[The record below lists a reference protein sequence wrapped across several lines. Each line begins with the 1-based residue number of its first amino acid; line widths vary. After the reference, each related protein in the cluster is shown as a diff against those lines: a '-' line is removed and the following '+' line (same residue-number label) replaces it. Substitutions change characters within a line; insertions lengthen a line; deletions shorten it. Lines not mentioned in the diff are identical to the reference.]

1 MKKLLALVLALV
13 MSMSLVTIS
22 NAAFSD
28 AKDIEYTEA
37 VEVMNAIGVLKG
49 TGSNNFEPKATLTRE
64 QAAKIISYML
74 LGDVADKLGTTATGF
89 SDVAA
94 DRWSAPFV
102 AYCASNGIIAGVGDG
117 KFDPA
122 GTLTGHAFG
131 KMLLVALGIEGTYT
145 GADWAVNV
153 SVNLVD
159 NKLTDGITGLVLSNG
174 ITREEA
180 SQMAF
185 NALFFSKTTEKK
197 DVYTITSTTT
207 TGTGIATVVGQKFD
221 SFSEAYLVASNAKA
235 TGETFSIS
243 KTNTEVKADSLADK
257 VFKLSS
263 ADGTDAFGRPCK
275 TYASTKKGLTD
286 LDIEVVDEADYVIEG
301 AIKNKDLYSK
311 VGYKAAKEYTWAN
324 YLDGLNAG
332 TPALKPVKDGS
343 GDFQNTANGTVAYVY
358 VDSDDKTV
366 TFSVVNTYIGEVKKV
381 TDAKD
386 GDKRFVTL
394 TNGKTFE
401 TEDFAK
407 KDVVLYTDSK
417 KVTTSPA
424 TEGIQSMALAEV
436 VTGKLTKYT
445 TGSSTVLTIGGVDYK
460 VSAQG
465 STSITDAK
473 LDKEVSVYVDAQG
486 FIMKDKSAADSTKSY
501 VMVLANGAAKS
512 NDDYQSGVTT
522 TVEVY
527 GVNNAGEVVTYKA
540 DQISGVT
547 LSTVNVNDLKNKL
560 YTYETDD
567 DGNYELTEVSNAVA
581 TADIA
586 VRATKVEYNSTSAI
600 LNSDTQFIF
609 VEQKG
614 NGNLTVKSVSVKT
627 GNAALGTAVD
637 VSATPAYVA
646 AEDGVAKY
654 VYIAREFEDSASET
668 SAVAYV
674 DASTVKTSTSKED
687 GKTTTTYTYDAY
699 TVDGKISVTST
710 TSLGSTDKLYKLND
724 DNSVGSEV
732 TTSSGVI
739 TKIEGNVIVIGGAV
753 YLNLVDET
761 KEIYVGDDAALAV
774 GQSVVYKTGTDTK
787 ATNIETIVVTA
798 DQVTKALTL
807 AGTVTGYSFTT
818 DSYEVITGAG
828 VVNTV
833 KVTVKKDSGNFAAN
847 KAVTLAI
854 NSVAGQAV
862 VGTVTPTSDT
872 TEVTFEVTVTAPTAD
887 TTITVS
893 NVTVA
898 P

>member
-22 NAAFSD
+22 NAAFKD
-28 AKDIEYTEA
+28 ADKIEHTEA
-37 VEVMNAIGVLKG
+37 VEVMAAVGVLAG
-49 TGSNNFEPKATLTRE
+49 YDNGEFGANDTLTRE
-64 QAAKIISYML
+64 QAAKIICYML
-74 LGDVADKLGTTATGF
+74 LGNVADKLGATATGF
-89 SDVAA
+89 SDVS
-94 DRWSAPFV
+94 DSRWSAPFI
-102 AYCASNGIIAGVGDG
+102 AYCASNGIVAGIGDG
-117 KFDPA
+117 TFDPT

-159 NKLTDGITGLVLSNG
+159 NKLTDGITGLVLSSG
-174 ITREEA
+174 ITREQA
-180 SQMAF
+180 AQMAF

-263 ADGTDAFGRPCK
+263 ADGTDAFGRPSK

-286 LDIEVVDEADYVIEG
+286 LDIEVVDEADYVIKG

-311 VGYKAAKEYTWAN
+311 VGYKAAKDYTWTN
-324 YLDGLNAG
+324 YVDGVNA
-332 TPALKPVKDGS
+332 TTVAAKPAKDS
-343 GDFQNTANGTVAYVY
+343 SDNFQNTANGTVAYVY

-407 KDVVLYTDSK
+407 KDIVLYTDSK

-445 TGSSTVLTIGGVDYK
+445 TGSSTVLTIGGTDYK
-460 VSAQG
+460 VSAKG

-501 VMVLANGAAKS
+501 VMVLANGAAKA
-512 NDDYQSGVTT
+512 NDDYQNANVTN

-527 GVNNAGEVVTYKA
+527 GVNEAGEVVTYKVSKIGGTA
-540 DQISGVT
+540 
-547 LSTVNVNDLKNKL
+547 VNSQTANDSDVINRL

-567 DGNYELTEVSNAVA
+567 DGYYELTVA
-581 TADIA
+581 DDAAHSRAIA
-586 VRATKVEYNSTSAI
+586 NRDTQIGTDI
-600 LNSDTQFIF
+600 LNGSTQFIF
-609 VEQKG
+609 VEQKASG
-614 NGNLTVKSVSVKT
+614 KTVKSVTMKT
-627 GNAALGTAVD
+627 GNSAIGNGIAANK
-637 VSATPAYVA
+637 AYVG
-646 AEDGVAKY
+646 AEDGVVKY
-654 VYIAREFEDSASET
+654 VFVVDAYEDAASET

-674 DASTVKTSTSKED
+674 DVSTGKKSTTKED
-687 GKTTTTYTYDAY
+687 GKTTTIWTYDAY
-699 TVDGKISVTST
+699 SVDGKISVTQKAT
-710 TSLGSTDKLYKLND
+710 AQLAADKLYKLND
-724 DNSVGSEV
+724 DNTIGAEV
-732 TTSSGVI
+732 TTTSGVI
-739 TKIEGNVIVIGGAV
+739 TKIEGSVVMIGSTALNV
-753 YLNLVDET
+753 VDET

-774 GQSVVYKTGTDTK
+774 GQTVAYKCSTATGKTK
-787 ATNIETIVVTA
+787 NIETIVVTA

-818 DSYEVITGAG
+818 DSYEVITGTG

>member
-197 DVYTITSTTT
+197 DVYTIVA
-207 TGTGIATVVGQKFD
+207 GTIDTVGQGIATVNGEKFD
-221 SFSEAYLVASNAKA
+221 SFSEAYLVASNAKQG
-235 TGETFSIS
+235 TDTFTIS

-263 ADGTDAFGRPCK
+263 ADGTDAFGRPSK

-286 LDIEVVDEADYVIEG
+286 LDIEVVDEADYVIKG

-324 YLDGLNAG
+324 YVDGRNAS
-332 TPALKPVKDGS
+332 TSALKPVKDGS

-501 VMVLANGAAKS
+501 VMVLANGAAKA
-512 NDDYQSGVTT
+512 NDDYQNANVTN

-527 GVNNAGEVVTYKA
+527 GVNEAGEVVTYKVSKIGGTA
-540 DQISGVT
+540 VASQT
-547 LSTVNVNDLKNKL
+547 ANDSDVINRL

-567 DGNYELTEVSNAVA
+567 DGYYELTVA
-581 TADIA
+581 DDAA
-586 VRATKVEYNSTSAI
+586 HSSAI
-600 LNSDTQFIF
+600 ANRDTQIGTDILNGSTQFIF
-609 VEQKG
+609 VEQKASG
-614 NGNLTVKSVSVKT
+614 KTVKSVTMKT
-627 GNAALGTAVD
+627 GNSAIGNGIAANK
-637 VSATPAYVA
+637 AYVG
-646 AEDGVAKY
+646 AEDGVVKY
-654 VYIAREFEDSASET
+654 VFVVDAYEDAASET

-674 DASTVKTSTSKED
+674 DVSTGKKSTTKED
-687 GKTTTTYTYDAY
+687 GKTTTIWTYDAY
-699 TVDGKISVTST
+699 SVDGKISVTQKATAQLSA
-710 TSLGSTDKLYKLND
+710 DALYKLND
-724 DNSVGSEV
+724 DNTIGAVV
-732 TTSSGVI
+732 TTTTGVI
-739 TKIEGNVIVIGGAV
+739 TKIEGSVVMIDTTALNV
-753 YLNLVDET
+753 VDET

-774 GQSVVYKTGTDTK
+774 GQTVAYKCSTATGKTK
-787 ATNIETIVVTA
+787 NIETIVVTA
-798 DQVTKALTL
+798 DQETVKFELGTVSAGYTATTTAYELIKGAGVENEVEIKVTGDFTSATSVTL
-807 AGTVTGYSFTT
+807 AGADT
-818 DSYEVITGAG
+818 AQH
-828 VVNTV
+828 N
-833 KVTVKKDSGNFAAN
+833 
-847 KAVTLAI
+847 L
-854 NSVAGQAV
+854 
-862 VGTVTPTSDT
+862 T
-872 TEVTFEVTVTAPTAD
+872 TEEKVNGTITLTYTFTAPSAD
-887 TTITVS
+887 VAA

-898 P
+898 

>member
-22 NAAFSD
+22 NAAFKD
-28 AKDIEYTEA
+28 ADKIEHTEA
-37 VEVMNAIGVLKG
+37 VEVMAAVGVLAGYDNGKFG
-49 TGSNNFEPKATLTRE
+49 ANDTLTRE
-64 QAAKIISYML
+64 QAAKIICYML
-74 LGDVADKLGTTATGF
+74 LGNVADKLGATATGF
-89 SDVAA
+89 SDVS
-94 DRWSAPFV
+94 DSRWSAPFI
-102 AYCASNGIIAGVGDG
+102 AYCASNGIVAGIGDG
-117 KFDPA
+117 TFDPT

-159 NKLTDGITGLVLSNG
+159 NKLTDGITGLVLSSG
-174 ITREEA
+174 ITREQA
-180 SQMAF
+180 AQMAF

-197 DVYTITSTTT
+197 DVYTIVA
-207 TGTGIATVVGQKFD
+207 GTIDTAGQGIATVNGEKFD
-221 SFSEAYLVASNAKA
+221 SFSEAYLVASNAKQG
-235 TGETFSIS
+235 TDTFTIS

-263 ADGTDAFGRPCK
+263 ADGTDAFGRPSK

-286 LDIEVVDEADYVIEG
+286 LDIEVVDEADYVIKG

-311 VGYKAAKEYTWAN
+311 VGYKAAKDYTWTN
-324 YLDGLNAG
+324 YVDGVNA
-332 TPALKPVKDGS
+332 TTVAAKPAKDS
-343 GDFQNTANGTVAYVY
+343 SDNFQNTANGTVAYVY

-407 KDVVLYTDSK
+407 KDIVLYTDSK

-445 TGSSTVLTIGGVDYK
+445 TGSSTVLTIGGTDYK
-460 VSAQG
+460 VSAKG

-512 NDDYQSGVTT
+512 NDDYQNANVTK

-527 GVNNAGEVVTYKA
+527 GVNEAGEVVTYKVSKIGGTA
-540 DQISGVT
+540 
-547 LSTVNVNDLKNKL
+547 VNSQTANDTNVINKL

-567 DGNYELTEVSNAVA
+567 DGYYELTVADGDAVA
-581 TADIA
+581 NKIA
-586 VRATKVEYNSTSAI
+586 NRDTQIGTDI
-600 LNSDTQFIF
+600 LNGSTQFIF
-609 VEQKG
+609 VEQKASG
-614 NGNLTVKSVSVKT
+614 KTVKSVTMKT
-627 GNAALGTAVD
+627 GNSAIGNGIAANK
-637 VSATPAYVA
+637 AYVG
-646 AEDGVAKY
+646 AEDGVVKY
-654 VYIAREFEDSASET
+654 VFVVDAYEDAASET

-674 DASTVKTSTSKED
+674 DVSTGKKSTTKED
-687 GKTTTTYTYDAY
+687 GKTTTIWTYDAY
-699 TVDGKISVTST
+699 SVDGKISVTQKATAQLSA
-710 TSLGSTDKLYKLND
+710 DALYKLND
-724 DNSVGSEV
+724 DNTIGTVV
-732 TTSSGVI
+732 TTTTGVI
-739 TKIEGNVIVIGGAV
+739 TKIEGSVVMIGSTALNV
-753 YLNLVDET
+753 VDET

-774 GQSVVYKTGTDTK
+774 GQTVAYKRSTATGKDK
-787 ATNIETIVVTA
+787 NIETIVVTA

-818 DSYEVITGAG
+818 DSYEVITGAD

-847 KAVTLAI
+847 KTVTLTI

>member
-22 NAAFSD
+22 NAAFKD
-28 AKDIEYTEA
+28 ADKIEHTEA
-37 VEVMNAIGVLKG
+37 VEVMAAVGVLAGYDNGKFG
-49 TGSNNFEPKATLTRE
+49 ANDTLTRE
-64 QAAKIISYML
+64 QAAKIICYML
-74 LGDVADKLGTTATGF
+74 LGNVADKLGATATGF
-89 SDVAA
+89 SDVS
-94 DRWSAPFV
+94 DSRWSAPFI
-102 AYCASNGIIAGVGDG
+102 AYCASNGIVAGIGDG
-117 KFDPA
+117 TFDPT

-159 NKLTDGITGLVLSNG
+159 NKLTDGITGLVLSSG
-174 ITREEA
+174 ITREQA
-180 SQMAF
+180 AQMAF

-197 DVYTITSTTT
+197 DVYTIVA
-207 TGTGIATVVGQKFD
+207 GTIDTAGQGIATVNGEKFD
-221 SFSEAYLVASNAKA
+221 SFSEAYLVASNAKQG
-235 TGETFSIS
+235 TDTFTIS

-263 ADGTDAFGRPCK
+263 ADGTDAFGRPSK

-286 LDIEVVDEADYVIEG
+286 LDIEVVDEADYVIKG

-311 VGYKAAKEYTWAN
+311 VGYKAAKDYTWTN
-324 YLDGLNAG
+324 YVDGVNA
-332 TPALKPVKDGS
+332 TTVAAKPAKDS
-343 GDFQNTANGTVAYVY
+343 SDNFQNTANGTVAYVY

-407 KDVVLYTDSK
+407 KDIVLYTDSK

-445 TGSSTVLTIGGVDYK
+445 TGSSTVLTIGGTDYK
-460 VSAQG
+460 VSAKG

-501 VMVLANGAAKS
+501 VMVLANGAAKA
-512 NDDYQSGVTT
+512 NDDYQNANVTN

-527 GVNNAGEVVTYKA
+527 GVNEAGEVVTYKVSKIGGTA
-540 DQISGVT
+540 VASQT
-547 LSTVNVNDLKNKL
+547 ANDSDVINRL

-567 DGNYELTEVSNAVA
+567 DGYYELTVADNAA
-581 TADIA
+581 HSRAIA
-586 VRATKVEYNSTSAI
+586 NRDTQIGTDI
-600 LNSDTQFIF
+600 LNGSTQFIF
-609 VEQKG
+609 VEQKASG
-614 NGNLTVKSVSVKT
+614 KTVKSVTMKT
-627 GNAALGTAVD
+627 GNSAIGNGIAANK
-637 VSATPAYVA
+637 AYVG
-646 AEDGVAKY
+646 AEDGVVKY
-654 VYIAREFEDSASET
+654 VFVVDAYEDAASET

-674 DASTVKTSTSKED
+674 DVSTGKKSTTKED
-687 GKTTTTYTYDAY
+687 GKTTTIWTYDAY
-699 TVDGKISVTST
+699 SVDGKISVTQKAT
-710 TSLGSTDKLYKLND
+710 AQLAADKLYKLND
-724 DNSVGSEV
+724 DNTIGAEV
-732 TTSSGVI
+732 TTTSGVI
-739 TKIEGNVIVIGGAV
+739 TKIEGSVVMIGSTALNV
-753 YLNLVDET
+753 VDET

-774 GQSVVYKTGTDTK
+774 GQTVAYKCSTATGKTK
-787 ATNIETIVVTA
+787 NIETIVVTA

-818 DSYEVITGAG
+818 DSYEVITGTG

>member
-197 DVYTITSTTT
+197 DVYTIVA
-207 TGTGIATVVGQKFD
+207 GTIDTVGQGIATVNGEKFD
-221 SFSEAYLVASNAKA
+221 SFSEAYLVASNAKQG
-235 TGETFSIS
+235 TDTFTIS

-263 ADGTDAFGRPCK
+263 ADGTDAFGRPSK

-286 LDIEVVDEADYVIEG
+286 LDIEVVDEADYVIKG

-311 VGYKAAKEYTWAN
+311 VGYKAAKDYTWTN
-324 YLDGLNAG
+324 YVDGVNA
-332 TPALKPVKDGS
+332 TTVAAKPAKDS
-343 GDFQNTANGTVAYVY
+343 SDNFQNTANGTVAYVY

-501 VMVLANGAAKS
+501 VMVLANGAAKA
-512 NDDYQSGVTT
+512 NDDYQNANVTN

-527 GVNNAGEVVTYKA
+527 GVNEAGEVVTYKVSKIGGTA
-540 DQISGVT
+540 VASQT
-547 LSTVNVNDLKNKL
+547 ANDSDVINRL

-567 DGNYELTEVSNAVA
+567 DGYYELTVA
-581 TADIA
+581 DDAA
-586 VRATKVEYNSTSAI
+586 HSSAI
-600 LNSDTQFIF
+600 ANRDTQIGTDILNGSTQFIF
-609 VEQKG
+609 VEQKASG
-614 NGNLTVKSVSVKT
+614 KTVKSVTMKT
-627 GNAALGTAVD
+627 GNSAIGNGIAANK
-637 VSATPAYVA
+637 AYVG
-646 AEDGVAKY
+646 AEDGVVKY
-654 VYIAREFEDSASET
+654 VFVVDAYEDAASET

-674 DASTVKTSTSKED
+674 DVSTGKKSTTKED
-687 GKTTTTYTYDAY
+687 GKTTTIWTYDAY
-699 TVDGKISVTST
+699 SVDGKISVTQKATAQLSA
-710 TSLGSTDKLYKLND
+710 DALYKLND
-724 DNSVGSEV
+724 DNTIGAVV
-732 TTSSGVI
+732 TTTTGVI
-739 TKIEGNVIVIGGAV
+739 TKIEGSVVMIDTTALNV
-753 YLNLVDET
+753 VDET

-774 GQSVVYKTGTDTK
+774 GQTVAYKCSTATGKTK
-787 ATNIETIVVTA
+787 NIETIVVTA
-798 DQVTKALTL
+798 DQETVKFELGTVSAGYTATTTAYELIKGAGVENEVEIKVTGDFTSATSVTL
-807 AGTVTGYSFTT
+807 AGADT
-818 DSYEVITGAG
+818 AQH
-828 VVNTV
+828 N
-833 KVTVKKDSGNFAAN
+833 
-847 KAVTLAI
+847 L
-854 NSVAGQAV
+854 
-862 VGTVTPTSDT
+862 T
-872 TEVTFEVTVTAPTAD
+872 TEEKVNGTITLTYTFTAPSAD
-887 TTITVS
+887 VAA

-898 P
+898 

>member
-22 NAAFSD
+22 NAAFKD
-28 AKDIEYTEA
+28 ADKIEHTEA
-37 VEVMNAIGVLKG
+37 VEVMAAVGVLAG
-49 TGSNNFEPKATLTRE
+49 YDNGEFGANDTLTRE
-64 QAAKIISYML
+64 QAAKIICYML
-74 LGDVADKLGTTATGF
+74 LGNVADKLGATATGF
-89 SDVAA
+89 SDVS
-94 DRWSAPFV
+94 DSRWSAPFI
-102 AYCASNGIIAGVGDG
+102 AYCASNGIVAGIGDG
-117 KFDPA
+117 TFDPT

-159 NKLTDGITGLVLSNG
+159 NKLTDGITGLVLSSG
-174 ITREEA
+174 ITREQA
-180 SQMAF
+180 AQMAF

-197 DVYTITSTTT
+197 DVYTIVA
-207 TGTGIATVVGQKFD
+207 GTIDTAGQGIATVNGEKFD
-221 SFSEAYLVASNAKA
+221 SFSEAYLVASNAKQG
-235 TGETFSIS
+235 TDTFTIS

-263 ADGTDAFGRPCK
+263 ADGTDAFGRPSK

-286 LDIEVVDEADYVIEG
+286 LDIEVVDEADYVIKG

-311 VGYKAAKEYTWAN
+311 VGYKAAKDYTWTN
-324 YLDGLNAG
+324 YVDGVNA
-332 TPALKPVKDGS
+332 TTVAAKPAKDS
-343 GDFQNTANGTVAYVY
+343 SDNFQNTANGTVAYVY

-407 KDVVLYTDSK
+407 KDIVLYTDSK

-512 NDDYQSGVTT
+512 NDDYQNANVTN

-527 GVNNAGEVVTYKA
+527 GVNEAGEVVTYKVSKIGGTA
-540 DQISGVT
+540 VASQTANDT
-547 LSTVNVNDLKNKL
+547 NVINRL

-567 DGNYELTEVSNAVA
+567 DDGYYELTVA
-581 TADIA
+581 DDAA
-586 VRATKVEYNSTSAI
+586 HSSAI
-600 LNSDTQFIF
+600 ANRDTQIGTDILNGSTQFIF
-609 VEQKG
+609 VEQKASG
-614 NGNLTVKSVSVKT
+614 KTVKSVTMKT
-627 GNAALGTAVD
+627 GNSAIGNGIAAD
-637 VSATPAYVA
+637 KAYVG
-646 AEDGVAKY
+646 AEDGVVKY
-654 VYIAREFEDSASET
+654 VFVVDAYEDAASET

-674 DASTVKTSTSKED
+674 DVSTGKKSTTKED
-687 GKTTTTYTYDAY
+687 GKTTTIWTYDAY
-699 TVDGKISVTST
+699 SVDGKISVTQKATAQLSA
-710 TSLGSTDKLYKLND
+710 DALYKLND
-724 DNSVGSEV
+724 DNTIGAVV
-732 TTSSGVI
+732 TTTTGVI
-739 TKIEGNVIVIGGAV
+739 TKIEGSVVMIDTTALNV
-753 YLNLVDET
+753 VDET

-774 GQSVVYKTGTDTK
+774 GQTVAYKCSTATGKTK
-787 ATNIETIVVTA
+787 NIETIVVTA

-898 P
+898 

>member
-22 NAAFSD
+22 NAAFKD
-28 AKDIEYTEA
+28 ADKIEHTEA
-37 VEVMNAIGVLKG
+37 VEVMAAVGVLAGYDNGKFG
-49 TGSNNFEPKATLTRE
+49 ANDTLTRE
-64 QAAKIISYML
+64 QAAKIICYML
-74 LGDVADKLGTTATGF
+74 LGNVADKLGATATGF
-89 SDVAA
+89 SDVS
-94 DRWSAPFV
+94 DSRWSAPFI
-102 AYCASNGIIAGVGDG
+102 AYCASNGIVAGIGDG
-117 KFDPA
+117 TFDPT

-159 NKLTDGITGLVLSNG
+159 NKLTDGITGLVLSSG
-174 ITREEA
+174 ITREQA
-180 SQMAF
+180 AQMAF

-197 DVYTITSTTT
+197 DVYTIVA
-207 TGTGIATVVGQKFD
+207 GTIDTAGQGIATVNGEKFD
-221 SFSEAYLVASNAKA
+221 SFSEAYLVASNAKQG
-235 TGETFSIS
+235 TDTFTIS

-263 ADGTDAFGRPCK
+263 ADGTDAFGRPSK

-286 LDIEVVDEADYVIEG
+286 LDIEVVDEADYVIKG

-311 VGYKAAKEYTWAN
+311 VGYKAAKDYTWTN
-324 YLDGLNAG
+324 YVDGVNA
-332 TPALKPVKDGS
+332 TTVAAKPAKDS
-343 GDFQNTANGTVAYVY
+343 SDNFQNTANGTVAYVY

-407 KDVVLYTDSK
+407 KDIVLYTDSK

-445 TGSSTVLTIGGVDYK
+445 TGSSTVLTIGGTDYK
-460 VSAQG
+460 VSAKG

-512 NDDYQSGVTT
+512 NDDYQNANVTK

-527 GVNNAGEVVTYKA
+527 GVNEAGEVVTYKVSK
-540 DQISGVT
+540 IG
-547 LSTVNVNDLKNKL
+547 STAVNSQTANDTNVINKL

-567 DGNYELTEVSNAVA
+567 DGYYELTVADGDAVA
-581 TADIA
+581 DKIA
-586 VRATKVEYNSTSAI
+586 NRDTQIGTDI
-600 LNSDTQFIF
+600 LNGSTQFIF
-609 VEQKG
+609 VEQKASG
-614 NGNLTVKSVSVKT
+614 KTVKSVTMKT
-627 GNAALGTAVD
+627 GNSAIGNGIAANK
-637 VSATPAYVA
+637 AYVG
-646 AEDGVAKY
+646 AEDGVVKY
-654 VYIAREFEDSASET
+654 VFVVDAYEDAASET

-674 DASTVKTSTSKED
+674 DVSTGKKSTTKED
-687 GKTTTTYTYDAY
+687 GKTTTIWTYDAY
-699 TVDGKISVTST
+699 SVDGKISVTQKATAQLSA
-710 TSLGSTDKLYKLND
+710 DALYKLND
-724 DNSVGSEV
+724 DNTIGAVV
-732 TTSSGVI
+732 TTTTGVI
-739 TKIEGNVIVIGGAV
+739 TKIEGSVVMIGSTALNV
-753 YLNLVDET
+753 VDET

-774 GQSVVYKTGTDTK
+774 GQTVAYKCSTATGKTK
-787 ATNIETIVVTA
+787 NIETIVVTA

-898 P
+898 

>member
-197 DVYTITSTTT
+197 DVYTIVA
-207 TGTGIATVVGQKFD
+207 GTIDTADQGIATVNGQKFD
-221 SFSEAYLVASNAKA
+221 SFSEAYLVASNAKKG
-235 TGETFSIS
+235 TDTFTIS

-275 TYASTKKGLTD
+275 TYDSTKKGLTD
-286 LDIEVVDEADYVIEG
+286 LDIKVVDEADYVIEG

-311 VGYKAAKEYTWAN
+311 VGYKAAKEYDWAN
-324 YLDGLNAG
+324 YLDGRNASNA
-332 TPALKPVKDGS
+332 ALKPVKDGS

-358 VDSDDKTV
+358 VDSDDKAV

-586 VRATKVEYNSTSAI
+586 VRATKVNYNGTSAI

-614 NGNLTVKSVSVKT
+614 NGNLTVKTVSVKT

-674 DASTVKTSTSKED
+674 DVSTGKKSTTKED
-687 GKTTTTYTYDAY
+687 SKTTTIWTYDAY
-699 TVDGKISVTST
+699 SVDGKISVTQKATAQLSA
-710 TSLGSTDKLYKLND
+710 DALYKLND
-724 DNSVGSEV
+724 DNTIGAVV
-732 TTSSGVI
+732 TTTSGVI
-739 TKIEGNVIVIGGAV
+739 TKIEGSVIMIGSTALNV
-753 YLNLVDET
+753 VDET

-798 DQVTKALTL
+798 DQETVKFELGTVSSGYTATTTAYELIKGAGVENEVEIKVTGDFTSATSVTL
-807 AGTVTGYSFTT
+807 AGADT
-818 DSYEVITGAG
+818 AQH
-828 VVNTV
+828 N
-833 KVTVKKDSGNFAAN
+833 
-847 KAVTLAI
+847 L
-854 NSVAGQAV
+854 
-862 VGTVTPTSDT
+862 T
-872 TEVTFEVTVTAPTAD
+872 TEEKVNGTITLTYTFTAPSAD
-887 TTITVS
+887 VAA

>member
-22 NAAFSD
+22 NAAFKD
-28 AKDIEYTEA
+28 ADKISNKEA
-37 VEVMNAIGVLKG
+37 VEVMNALGVLVGDDKG
-49 TGSNNFEPKATLTRE
+49 NFNADANLTRA
-64 QAAKIISYML
+64 QAAKIVCVML
-74 LGDVADKLGTTATGF
+74 LGNVADKLGATATGF
-89 SDVAA
+89 SDVS
-94 DRWSAPFV
+94 DSRWSAPFI
-102 AYCASNGIIAGVGDG
+102 AYCASNGIVAGIGDG
-117 KFDPA
+117 TFDPT

-159 NKLTDGITGLVLSNG
+159 NKLTDGITGLVLSSG
-174 ITREEA
+174 ITREQA
-180 SQMAF
+180 AQMAF

-263 ADGTDAFGRPCK
+263 ADGTDAFGRPSK

-286 LDIEVVDEADYVIEG
+286 LDIEVVDEADYVIKG

-311 VGYKAAKEYTWAN
+311 VGYKAAKDYTWTN
-324 YLDGLNAG
+324 YVDGVNA
-332 TPALKPVKDGS
+332 TTVAAKPAKDS
-343 GDFQNTANGTVAYVY
+343 SDNFQNTANGTVAYVY

-407 KDVVLYTDSK
+407 KDIVLYTDSN

-445 TGSSTVLTIGGVDYK
+445 TGSSTVLTIGGTDYK
-460 VSAQG
+460 VSAKG

-512 NDDYQSGVTT
+512 NDDYQNANVTK

-527 GVNNAGEVVTYKA
+527 GVNEAGEVVTYKVSK
-540 DQISGVT
+540 IG
-547 LSTVNVNDLKNKL
+547 STAVNSQTANDTNVINKL

-567 DGNYELTEVSNAVA
+567 DGYYELTVADGDAVA
-581 TADIA
+581 DKIA
-586 VRATKVEYNSTSAI
+586 NRDTQIGTDI
-600 LNSDTQFIF
+600 LNGSTQFIF
-609 VEQKG
+609 VEQKASG
-614 NGNLTVKSVSVKT
+614 KTVKSVTMKT
-627 GNAALGTAVD
+627 GNSAIGNGIAANK
-637 VSATPAYVA
+637 AYVG
-646 AEDGVAKY
+646 AEDGVVKY
-654 VYIAREFEDSASET
+654 VFVVDAYEDAASET

-674 DASTVKTSTSKED
+674 DVSTGKKSTTKED
-687 GKTTTTYTYDAY
+687 GKTTTIWTYDAY
-699 TVDGKISVTST
+699 SVDGKISVTQKATAQLSA
-710 TSLGSTDKLYKLND
+710 DALYKLND
-724 DNSVGSEV
+724 DNTIGAVV
-732 TTSSGVI
+732 TTTTGVI
-739 TKIEGNVIVIGGAV
+739 TKIEGSVVMIGSTALNV
-753 YLNLVDET
+753 VDET

-774 GQSVVYKTGTDTK
+774 GQTVAYKCSTATGKTK
-787 ATNIETIVVTA
+787 NIETIVVTA

-847 KAVTLAI
+847 KAVTLTI

-862 VGTVTPTSDT
+862 VDTVTPTSDT

-898 P
+898 

>member
-22 NAAFSD
+22 NAAFKD
-28 AKDIEYTEA
+28 ADKIEHTEA
-37 VEVMNAIGVLKG
+37 VEVMAAVGVLAGYDNGKFG
-49 TGSNNFEPKATLTRE
+49 ANDTLTRE
-64 QAAKIISYML
+64 QAAKIICYML
-74 LGDVADKLGTTATGF
+74 LGNVADKLGATATGF
-89 SDVAA
+89 SDVS
-94 DRWSAPFV
+94 DSRWSAPFI
-102 AYCASNGIIAGVGDG
+102 AYCASNGIVAGIGDG
-117 KFDPA
+117 TFDPT

-159 NKLTDGITGLVLSNG
+159 NKLTDGITGLVLSSG
-174 ITREEA
+174 ITREQA
-180 SQMAF
+180 AQMAF

-197 DVYTITSTTT
+197 DVYTIVA
-207 TGTGIATVVGQKFD
+207 GTIDTAGQGIATVNGEKFD
-221 SFSEAYLVASNAKA
+221 SFSEAYLVASNAKQG
-235 TGETFSIS
+235 TDTFTIS

-263 ADGTDAFGRPCK
+263 ADGTDAFGRPSK

-286 LDIEVVDEADYVIEG
+286 LDIEVVDEADYVIKG

-311 VGYKAAKEYTWAN
+311 VGYKAAKDYTWTN
-324 YLDGLNAG
+324 YVDGVNA
-332 TPALKPVKDGS
+332 TTVAAKPAKDS
-343 GDFQNTANGTVAYVY
+343 SDNFQNTANGTVAYVY

-407 KDVVLYTDSK
+407 KDIVLYTDSK

-445 TGSSTVLTIGGVDYK
+445 TGSSTVLTIGGTDYK
-460 VSAQG
+460 VSAKG

-512 NDDYQSGVTT
+512 NDDYQNANVTK

-527 GVNNAGEVVTYKA
+527 GVNEAGEVVTYKVSKIGGTA
-540 DQISGVT
+540 
-547 LSTVNVNDLKNKL
+547 VNSQTANDTNVINKL

-567 DGNYELTEVSNAVA
+567 DGYYELTVADGDAVA
-581 TADIA
+581 DKIA
-586 VRATKVEYNSTSAI
+586 NRDTQIGTDI
-600 LNSDTQFIF
+600 LNGSTQFIF
-609 VEQKG
+609 VEQKASG
-614 NGNLTVKSVSVKT
+614 KTVKSVTMKT
-627 GNAALGTAVD
+627 GNSAIGNGIAANK
-637 VSATPAYVA
+637 AYVG
-646 AEDGVAKY
+646 AEDGVVKY
-654 VYIAREFEDSASET
+654 VFVVDAYEDAASET

-674 DASTVKTSTSKED
+674 DVSTGKKSTTKED
-687 GKTTTTYTYDAY
+687 GKTTTIWTYDAY
-699 TVDGKISVTST
+699 SVDGKISVTQKATAQLS
-710 TSLGSTDKLYKLND
+710 DDALYKLND
-724 DNSVGSEV
+724 DNTIGAVV
-732 TTSSGVI
+732 TTNTGVI
-739 TKIEGNVIVIGGAV
+739 TKIEGSVVMIGSTALNV
-753 YLNLVDET
+753 VDET

-774 GQSVVYKTGTDTK
+774 GQTVAYKCSTATGKTK
-787 ATNIETIVVTA
+787 NIETIVVTA

-818 DSYEVITGAG
+818 DSYEVITGTG

-898 P
+898 

>member
-1 MKKLLALVLALV
+1 MNKLLALVLALV

-22 NAAFSD
+22 NAAFKD
-28 AKDIEYTEA
+28 ADKIEHTEA
-37 VEVMNAIGVLKG
+37 VEVMAAVGVLAGYDNGKFG
-49 TGSNNFEPKATLTRE
+49 ANDTLTRE
-64 QAAKIISYML
+64 QAAKIICYML
-74 LGDVADKLGTTATGF
+74 LGNVADKLGATATGF
-89 SDVAA
+89 SDVS
-94 DRWSAPFV
+94 DSRWSAPFI
-102 AYCASNGIIAGVGDG
+102 AYCASNGIVAGIGDG
-117 KFDPA
+117 TFDPT

-159 NKLTDGITGLVLSNG
+159 NKLTDGITGLVLSSG
-174 ITREEA
+174 ITREQA
-180 SQMAF
+180 AQMAF

-197 DVYTITSTTT
+197 DVYTIVA
-207 TGTGIATVVGQKFD
+207 GTIDTAGQGIATVNGEKFD
-221 SFSEAYLVASNAKA
+221 SFSEAYLVASNAKQG
-235 TGETFSIS
+235 TDTFTIS

-263 ADGTDAFGRPCK
+263 ADGTDAFGRPSK

-286 LDIEVVDEADYVIEG
+286 LDIEVVDEADYVIKG

-311 VGYKAAKEYTWAN
+311 VGYKAAKDYTWTN
-324 YLDGLNAG
+324 YVDGVNA
-332 TPALKPVKDGS
+332 TTVAAKPAKDS
-343 GDFQNTANGTVAYVY
+343 SDNFQNTANGTVAYVY

-407 KDVVLYTDSK
+407 KDIVLYTDSK

-445 TGSSTVLTIGGVDYK
+445 TGSSTVLTIGGTDYK
-460 VSAQG
+460 VSAKG

-512 NDDYQSGVTT
+512 NDDYQNANVTK

-527 GVNNAGEVVTYKA
+527 GVNEAGEVVTYKVSKIGGTA
-540 DQISGVT
+540 
-547 LSTVNVNDLKNKL
+547 VNSQTANDTNVINKL

-567 DGNYELTEVSNAVA
+567 DGYYELTVADGDAVA
-581 TADIA
+581 NKIA
-586 VRATKVEYNSTSAI
+586 NRDTQIGTDI
-600 LNSDTQFIF
+600 LNGSTQFIF
-609 VEQKG
+609 VEQKASG
-614 NGNLTVKSVSVKT
+614 KTVKSVTMKT
-627 GNAALGTAVD
+627 GNSAIGNGIAANK
-637 VSATPAYVA
+637 AYVG
-646 AEDGVAKY
+646 AEDGVVKY
-654 VYIAREFEDSASET
+654 VFVVDAYEDAASET

-674 DASTVKTSTSKED
+674 DVSTGKKSTTKED
-687 GKTTTTYTYDAY
+687 GKTTTIWTYDAY
-699 TVDGKISVTST
+699 SVDGKISVTQKATAQLSA
-710 TSLGSTDKLYKLND
+710 DALYKLND
-724 DNSVGSEV
+724 DNTIGTVV
-732 TTSSGVI
+732 TTTTGVI
-739 TKIEGNVIVIGGAV
+739 TKIEGSVVMIGSTALNV
-753 YLNLVDET
+753 VDET

-774 GQSVVYKTGTDTK
+774 GQTVAYKRSTATGKDK
-787 ATNIETIVVTA
+787 NIETIVVTA

-818 DSYEVITGAG
+818 DSYEVITGAD

-847 KAVTLAI
+847 KTVTLTI